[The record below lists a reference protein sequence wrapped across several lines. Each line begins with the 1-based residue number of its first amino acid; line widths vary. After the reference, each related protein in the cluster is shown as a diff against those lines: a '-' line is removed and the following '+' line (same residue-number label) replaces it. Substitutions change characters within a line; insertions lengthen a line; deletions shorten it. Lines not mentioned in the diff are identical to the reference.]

1 MSAWTRTELYSRP
14 FRVLQFDTVTCRSQD
29 GQGAKYILTVIDC
42 FSRWPWLI
50 PLKDRTAVDIAES
63 LITKVTLGLAMF
75 PVVFRSDNAAEF
87 VGEVVAEMNK
97 LLEIRHVTGSA
108 YHPQSQGTV
117 ESMHKTLN
125 HLVRGL
131 CQEHPE
137 DWEGRLPYAE
147 SILRCTP
154 LKALGGRCPYEVV
167 TG

>member
-1 MSAWTRTELYSRP
+1 M
-14 FRVLQFDTVTCRSQD
+14 
-29 GQGAKYILTVIDC
+29 
-42 FSRWPWLI
+42 
-50 PLKDRTAVDIAES
+50 
-63 LITKVTLGLAMF
+63 
-75 PVVFRSDNAAEF
+75 
-87 VGEVVAEMNK
+87 GEVVAEMNK

-137 DWEGRLPYAE
+137 DWESRLPYAE

-167 TG
+167 TGLKPRLPRAISAGRAVVAQDQVV